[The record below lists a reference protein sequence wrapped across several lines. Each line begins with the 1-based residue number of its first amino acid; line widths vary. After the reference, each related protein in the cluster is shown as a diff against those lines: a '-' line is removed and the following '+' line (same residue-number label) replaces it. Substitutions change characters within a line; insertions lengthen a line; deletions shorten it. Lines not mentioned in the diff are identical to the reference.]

1 MQAVRCS
8 LVQDTVACT
17 IYKLSADLSVLRTHH
32 KLVDQTS
39 EIRVL
44 SLTNGDQLSVVYHD
58 MGCQ

>member
-1 MQAVRCS
+1 MQAMWCLS
-8 LVQDTVACT
+8 VQDTVACT

-32 KLVDQTS
+32 ELVDQTN

-44 SLTNGDQLSVVYHD
+44 SLTNGDQLSVVCHD